1 MNPKSRRESV
11 RAATNAGLAE
21 FTNGMSSYAAVIS
34 SGSRL
39 GADRI
44 AESLAHRL
52 GSTVGLSLYIVG
64 SSSEATATAKKAAQT
79 AHMVVAVGGDGTVAD
94 VATGILGTNAT
105 LGIVPAGSTNVT
117 ARSLGIPVNPKAAIS
132 LLAGPHAV
140 QKIDVGRSMDRCF
153 LNMAGAGFD
162 AEIFRTA
169 NPDWKRRLGWLAY
182 LPAAAAALRLMP
194 STVVV
199 TADDTEIMTRSPLVL
214 VANGAAAIAPTF
226 KLHPDIEVDDGWLD
240 VLVFTAT
247 TPAQVA
253 ATLGHLGSQ
262 RLHRSPHVVWQ
273 RARKV
278 TIEADPPL
286 AIELD
291 GDLRGWT
298 PREFNLLPGYLSVA
312 TPLEPVT

>member
-1 MNPKSRRESV
+1 MNS
-11 RAATNAGLAE
+11 
-21 FTNGMSSYAAVIS
+21 FAAVIS
-34 SGSRL
+34 SGSRF
-39 GADRI
+39 GAGSI
-44 AESLAHRL
+44 AESLARRL
-52 GSTVGLSLYIVG
+52 GDRVDLDLYIVG
-64 SSSEATATAKKAAQT
+64 SSDEATAAAHEAAAS

-94 VATGILGTNAT
+94 VATGILGARAT
-105 LGIVPAGSTNVT
+105 LGIVPAGSTNIT
-117 ARSLGIPVNPKAAIS
+117 ARSLGIPANPRAAIA
-132 LLAGPHAV
+132 LLAGPYAV
-140 QKIDVGRSMDRCF
+140 QRIDVGRSGDRCF
-153 LNMAGAGFD
+153 LNMAGAGID
-162 AEIFRTA
+162 AEVFRTA

-199 TADDTEIMTRSPLVL
+199 TADETEITARSPLVL
-214 VANGAAAIAPTF
+214 VANGAAAVTPAF

-240 VLVFTAT
+240 VMVFTAT

-273 RARKV
+273 RARTV
-278 TIEADPPL
+278 RIQADPPL

-298 PREFNLLPGYLSVA
+298 PQEFSLVPGSLSVA
-312 TPLEPVT
+312 TPLLPVT